1 MHSAHHH
8 VTQLGK
14 STHSDGKHVAVT
26 TETVLEAA
34 QYHNVRMVNPK
45 VKRKL
50 NITKA
55 QDSKILERRRPGK
68 LVKWTAAK
76 VSVHQIGIANDR
88 RT

>member
-8 VTQLGK
+8 VTQFGR

-26 TETVLEAA
+26 TEAVLEAA

-50 NITKA
+50 
-55 QDSKILERRRPGK
+55 
-68 LVKWTAAK
+68 K
-76 VSVHQIGIANDR
+76 VYTVGGCREMEQRINKSHH
-88 RT
+88 